1 MDISILGP
9 LEVHA
14 DDRAVPLGGVK
25 PRALVAMLA
34 LHANQPVSAEHLA
47 RGLWGDDAPAGA
59 VKTVQVHV
67 SRLRKALG
75 DPDVLTTTPAGYR
88 LRVRPG
94 ELDAERFE
102 ELVADARREL
112 SAGRAERGRRGAPR
126 GARPVARGAARRS
139 RRPPVRACRDRPA
152 RGAAAGRGGA
162 AGGGRPGRGAS
173 RGADAELERL
183 TREHPWRERL
193 HAQRML
199 ALYRSGRQ
207 ADALTAY
214 RSAREVL
221 VEELGIEPGTE
232 LRQLHQAV
240 LDHDPSLDRPR
251 ARTPGGAP
259 RPSSGRPS
267 RRRLAA
273 AGAVVVAVV
282 VAAAL
287 ALRGGADSPEPV
299 KVPPNSIAVIDPRT
313 NTVVRAIRVDEA
325 PGPISAGAGRLWVLN
340 LHSETVSRIDPR
352 NRRVLRTQGIG
363 DTPGNVTAS
372 AEEVWVASTCT
383 VGGAPGT
390 LQHLYTARDG
400 GVDTFGGDDV
410 SLAGAVRGPPSDGRL
425 LVSPSCALA
434 ARGATAWTATNLP
447 PGIARVDYDPRAGQ
461 SQVTWGRRLPQP
473 PIALAVGAGSVWA
486 LDGTEEVVRRIDPAR
501 GRVVAEVRVGADP
514 GAIAVGAEAVWVAN
528 RGDDSVSR
536 IDPRTNAVSKAISV
550 GDGPIALA
558 AGADG
563 VWVSTSEGSVMRID
577 PGTGRVTATIALGH
591 RSEGIALTA
600 GSVWVSVRS

>member
-9 LEVHA
+9 LEVRA

-75 DPDVLTTTPAGYR
+75 DPDVLTTTPAGYL

-112 SAGRAERGRRGAPR
+112 SAGRAEPAGAVLRDALGLWRGAPLADLADHPFAPAEIAR
-126 GARPVARGAARRS
+126 LEEQRLGAVELRVEA
-139 RRPPVRACRDRPA
+139 DL
-152 RGAAAGRGGA
+152 AAGRHA
-162 AGGGRPGRGAS
+162 ELI
-173 RGADAELERL
+173 AELERL

-251 ARTPGGAP
+251 APTPRGAL
-259 RPSSGRPS
+259 RARAGRPS
-267 RRRLAA
+267 RRRPAA
-273 AGAVVVAVV
+273 VGAVVVAVL

-287 ALRGGADSPEPV
+287 ALRGGADAPEPV
-299 KVPPNSIAVIDPRT
+299 HVPPDSIAVIDPRT

-383 VGGAPGT
+383 VGGAPGK

-461 SQVTWGRRLPQP
+461 SHVTWGRRLPQP
-473 PIALAVGAGSVWA
+473 PIAVAVGAGSVWA

-514 GAIAVGAEAVWVAN
+514 GAIAVGAGAVWVAN

-563 VWVSTSEGSVMRID
+563 VWVSTSDGSVMRID
-577 PGTGRVTATIALGH
+577 PGTNRVTARIALGH
-591 RSEGIALTA
+591 RSEGIALAA